1 MVEIASADATVSV
14 NGCGVGERTPLVA
27 VRVSGYVPMVP
38 DDGVP
43 LSVALPSPLSANI
56 TPAGRAPDSV
66 RDGVGVPVVVTV
78 KLPAAP
84 AVNVVLLSLVIAGAV
99 PPPLPA
105 GLNAAIP
112 AAHASVA
119 PRVTLAAEGPA
130 AACT

>member
-1 MVEIASADATVSV
+1 MVETARPDATVNVKASDA
-14 NGCGVGERTPLVA
+14 GVPTPLVA
-27 VRVSGYVPMVP
+27 VMVIEYVPLP

-43 LSVALPSPLSANI
+43 LSVAFPFPLSVNI

-84 AVNVVLLSLVIAGAV
+84 AVNVVLAALVIAGAV
-99 PPPLPA
+99 PPPLAA

-112 AAHASVA
+112 AAQAFVA
-119 PRVTLAAEGPA
+119 PRVAVATEGPA